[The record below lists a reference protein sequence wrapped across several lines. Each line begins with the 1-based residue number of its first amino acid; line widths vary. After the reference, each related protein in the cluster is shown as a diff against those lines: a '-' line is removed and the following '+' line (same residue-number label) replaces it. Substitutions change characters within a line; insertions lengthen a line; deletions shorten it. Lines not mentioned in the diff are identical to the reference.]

1 MSAAADRVLLLE
13 REGPVTIL
21 TLNRPKALNA
31 LDRELASALRDAVLA
46 AEADPEVRCLVIRGG
61 AHFMAGG
68 DLRWFAQQIAGRST
82 EERKQMFLQFI
93 AEAHKIVAG
102 LRRMPKPVL
111 ASVRGAAAGFGLS
124 LALACDMVLAADDAY
139 FTLAYSLIGASPDG
153 GSTFALP
160 RSVGAKKA
168 MEIALL
174 GERFDASTAERLG
187 MVNRVVPAASLEAET
202 LELAQRLAAG
212 PARAYARTKALL
224 NVALGASLESQ
235 LEREAESFA
244 QCAAEPDFAEGLAA
258 FLEKR
263 KARFA

>member
-1 MSAAADRVLLLE
+1 MSTAGAPLAVVE
-13 REGPVTIL
+13 HAGSVATI

-31 LDRELASALRDAVLA
+31 LDRELAMALRDAVLA
-46 AEADPEVRCLVIRGG
+46 AEAAVEVRCLVIRGG
-61 AHFMAGG
+61 EHFMAGG
-68 DLRWFAQQIAGRST
+68 DLRWFAREIDGRSA
-82 EERKQMFLQFI
+82 EERKRMFLQFI
-93 AEAHKIVAG
+93 AEVHQIIAA

-124 LALACDMVLAADDAY
+124 LALACDLVLASDDAY

-160 RSVGAKKA
+160 RVVGARKA
-168 MEIALL
+168 MEISLL
-174 GERFDASTAERLG
+174 GERFDAAAAERLG
-187 MVNRVVPAASLEAET
+187 IVNRVVPPAALEAET
-202 LELAQRLAAG
+202 AKLAQRLAAG

-224 NVALGASLESQ
+224 NRAPGATLEDQ
-235 LEREAESFA
+235 LEREAEAFA